1 MLKMMM
7 MLLEVLWTRTLP
19 PLDCWTA
26 SSRGGI
32 LYPRP
37 HQPGEEVTLRR
48 SCYRGQPSSPGGSL
62 ATLGAPANT
71 RNTLSVRSLIII
83 GIGGWLGGAGHAQP
97 EQPITRLH
105 SDHNHQPRTDPL
117 VTGFCVWSGKQL
129 WEEEAPCLQIIT
141 WCWSNLSTTK
151 TGTAENGCSSQGR
164 NAIRFRKVEPT
175 L

>member
-62 ATLGAPANT
+62 ATLGAPIYQLHHCDCCKLKIVGLVRPVPQLASFLVMTLLMMMVVMIVRMTGMMMMRLSLSWSAVSRGKSSTLTLYCLSITNSCLSFLSSMLNHKVISSLENNT
-71 RNTLSVRSLIII
+71 
-83 GIGGWLGGAGHAQP
+83 
-97 EQPITRLH
+97 
-105 SDHNHQPRTDPL
+105 
-117 VTGFCVWSGKQL
+117 
-129 WEEEAPCLQIIT
+129 
-141 WCWSNLSTTK
+141 
-151 TGTAENGCSSQGR
+151 
-164 NAIRFRKVEPT
+164 
-175 L
+175 